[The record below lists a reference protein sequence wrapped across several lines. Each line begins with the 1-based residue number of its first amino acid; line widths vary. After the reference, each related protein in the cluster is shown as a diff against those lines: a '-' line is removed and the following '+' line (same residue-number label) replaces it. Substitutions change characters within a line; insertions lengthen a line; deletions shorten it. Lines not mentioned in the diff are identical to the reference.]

1 MSCVLERT
9 VARANGVRD
18 NRELAEAA
26 ADFYLL
32 ENLAAGGDEEALRAL
47 TRHEQQLAEEF
58 SCYLDV
64 AIGGELRYA
73 RRHLGDE
80 ALPPE
85 LACYFAEIG
94 PGHRGKA
101 WMVWTVVR
109 RALGL
114 SALVLAEEIF
124 SHDGWRENFGGAAWS
139 CVCRLLRGYLQ
150 GELIPRIFVDQCL
163 SLEHN
168 TGSVFNKLFDTSELA
183 RVLVAQSE
191 DDYERLL
198 GHASGR
204 VRRRWRLREW
214 QKRQEHDPIW
224 LGVQVLDT
232 YDELVGEGEPS

>member
-1 MSCVLERT
+1 VSCVLERT
-9 VARANGVRD
+9 VARANGVREE
-18 NRELAEAA
+18 RELSEAA

-32 ENLAAGGDEEALRAL
+32 ENLAAEGDDRAVRRLVQLEE
-47 TRHEQQLAEEF
+47 ELASEF

-64 AIGGELRYA
+64 AVGGELRYA
-73 RRHLGDE
+73 RRHLGDD

-85 LACYFAEIG
+85 LVCYFREIG

-114 SALVLAEEIF
+114 RALELAEEVF
-124 SHDGWRENFGGAAWS
+124 SHEGWRENFGGYAWAS
-139 CVCRLLRGYLQ
+139 VSGLLRRFLEGDLKA
-150 GELIPRIFVDQCL
+150 RIFVDQCL

-168 TGSVFNKLFDTSELA
+168 TGSVFNKLFDTSKLA

-191 DDYERLL
+191 DDFGRLL
-198 GHASGR
+198 AHASGE

-214 QKRQEHDPIW
+214 RKRQEHDPIW
-224 LGVQVLDT
+224 LGLQILDT
-232 YDELVGEGEPS
+232 YEELVGEGDPS

>member
-1 MSCVLERT
+1 MSCVVERT
-9 VARANGVRD
+9 VARANGVREE
-18 NRELAEAA
+18 RELSEAA

-32 ENLAAGGDEEALRAL
+32 ENLAAGGDEKAARL
-47 TRHEQQLAEEF
+47 LARLEEELASEF

-64 AIGGELRYA
+64 AVGGELRYA
-73 RRHLGDE
+73 RRHLGDD
-80 ALPPE
+80 ALPRD

-114 SALVLAEEIF
+114 HALELAHDVF
-124 SHDGWRENFGGAAWS
+124 SQDGWRENFGGWAWA
-139 CVCRLLRGYLQ
+139 CVARLLRSYLE
-150 GELIPRIFVDQCL
+150 GELKPRIFVDQCL

-198 GHASGR
+198 GYASKD

-214 QKRQEHDPIW
+214 RRREGHDPIW
-224 LGVQVLDT
+224 LGVQLTDT
-232 YDELVGEGEPS
+232 YEELVGEGERS